1 MFNRV
6 DSSLVVKNQ
15 LPSFLRDDFPLLG
28 EFLTQYY
35 ISQNYQGGPAN
46 LLENIDQYLNLD
58 NLSNLIES
66 TTLSSDIRG
75 VNKKIE
81 VSSTNGFPDHYG
93 LLQIDDEIITYTEK
107 TSTSFL
113 NCSRGFSG
121 VKSYNNPNSPD
132 QLLFSETDATNHSS
146 GSKVI
151 NLSVLFLSEFFKKFK
166 YQYNPGFS
174 ERSID
179 SSLNKKLVLSNLKNF
194 YESKGSDESFEILF
208 RVLYGKDVTIIK
220 PKDFLLKSS
229 DADYRKTIDLVVETI
244 DGDVSKL
251 IDKTIFQ
258 DKTSFQKEASGAVS
272 GVQLISR
279 DAKEY
284 TVLNLDKSSI
294 AGEFS
299 IHPKTKLITPVV
311 IGATF
316 LDVDSTIGFPKSG
329 ELLVQFADGV
339 DVVINYSDK
348 TVNQFLQC
356 TGVSRDID
364 PEHELLLNENAYGY
378 LLPNNSGLVKFRING
393 VISDIDIK
401 NETKLYQKK
410 DSIFVKGLGYNDKTP
425 RASNW
430 VFNIANEYDVSSIT
444 LLNVTDQT
452 YEVETFNDVTLTKGS
467 KIKLTSS
474 TGVVY
479 DNVTITSI
487 SNRRKFTIKGA
498 ASVNTSSTIKYKVLS
513 KINHANSV
521 NYPDINQFSTDV
533 QNVYV
538 GIKSTFITSSSL
550 PNYTNPLDIKDQS
563 VTFSGSFS
571 GDTLFIQNH
580 GFITGDSVR
589 YHAPSNSNSLGID
602 DLEYFV
608 NVIDSNNLQLSFS
621 AANIRLG
628 KFISIDGTKNV
639 TNNKL
644 QLTRLFK
651 KSLSSDKIVRRFS
664 DVKNTKKKTIT
675 EPGEIGTLVNGVPV
689 INYKSLDSI
698 NYGDIVNSLV
708 IADGDDYDV
717 INPPNVIITDSV
729 GYGATVSVSVV
740 GDLKRVDIIDPGFHY
755 DEVPVIE
762 FTGGNGSGAVADVSL
777 TPYTYSA
784 SFKAD
789 SGAGVGVTIPNVD
802 LSNNQVAF
810 STYHKF
816 NDGEEVFYRTFNQS
830 SVGGIS
836 TDSRYFLRVIDANR
850 VSIHNNLSDVVSGT
864 NSLSLNSFGIGN
876 HAFESV
882 LKKKRIGTITVKNSG
897 SGYENREVRCGVSGI
912 NTSLNYINIKNH
924 GFSSGETI
932 TYKTV
937 SGSTAISGLTENSDY
952 ILTKVDNDNFS
963 LSSVGVGTTAADFF
977 FASKQ
982 NVNIVSVGVGT
993 HIFKYPDIK
1002 ATLLGKV
1009 GVTTFAPQ
1017 DLRASI
1023 KPIFRGSLK
1032 SSFLNASGVGYGS
1045 STIINFIKKPN
1056 IDIRSGTGAELLP
1069 IVSSQ
1074 GKLIDVLIQNVGR
1087 EYNSSPTLVVKGSGS
1102 GARITPVVSNGRI
1115 TEVKINT
1122 SGTGYTQKDTTIQVV
1137 PAGRGGKVDVE
1148 IRKWTIDRI
1157 EKLVR
1162 NNNISEDDGIVE
1174 SSDYDNDN
1182 LKYTHGYAPRELR
1195 KKVLGRKFI
1204 KGKISF
1210 REDLPVDSVGTEV
1223 DTDHHSPI
1231 IGWAFDGNPIY
1242 GPYGY
1247 SSPSGGEVRLM
1258 KSGYEKVSKGNRPS
1272 ISNFPSGFFIE
1283 DYEFKNSGDLDEHN
1297 GRFSITPEYPDGIYH
1312 YHATISETN
1321 DSSGPFENFRKPLF
1335 PYLIGNTF
1343 KSEVDTFN
1351 FSTDANQDD
1360 FNFNESGLLRNR
1372 NPYNFN
1378 SQTSSYNFLDD
1389 PKNRKIPSAKISSVH
1404 KGSIDTIEIVEK
1416 GDNYKNGDVMLFNPP
1431 ETGGFAPKVSISEIS
1446 GKKINSIS
1454 VASTEVD
1461 NLEFTTLNDNTFVA
1475 VSTTPHNISGSEIVT
1490 ISGLSTTLTKFDR
1503 TVRVGVQSSILKVV
1517 GSIGNTSVT
1526 GVVTTFSVTGNLNFP
1541 RLQENDILQISAER
1555 VKVININKQESSIR
1569 VLREYDGTV
1578 GAAYTDNEVLF
1589 QIPRRFTFTSNKIE
1603 DIDYP
1608 INKEY
1613 YFDPKITVGLGE
1625 TFGVGI
1631 SSNLFLGITTDR
1643 APVSI
1648 GTGSTTTFTFQN
1660 TDDYAKFSVGSKFVS
1675 ISTSVTSTAGVG
1687 STGFDGTHE
1696 IVSIASTTISVKLDS
1711 SNFQGVGV
1719 TVFLDRVDVKK
1730 IPFRGIFIEDSE
1742 IKTGDI
1748 LVYNSNG
1755 GDPVGVSTTIGGPQG
1770 NLNDGSVLFAT
1781 VLQENVIGLSSVR
1794 VAISTT
1800 GIKDYAGIGTEG
1812 GLLFFTG
1819 IGTGVNHSL
1828 KTANSKVVT
1837 GLIVKNTATVSTS
1850 GTHGLAL
1857 LDVVNMDVKLGI
1869 STTVVVKYNDAN
1881 RRMIIN
1887 PRDFSSSD
1895 VSITNNTIRI
1905 PDHKFVTGQK
1915 VIHSSAS
1922 PSGGLLHDEIYYVV
1936 YEDKNR
1942 FKLSKTK
1949 YNSELLTPLV
1959 VDITSAQSGTISPI
1973 NPPIDVTRNNQIIF
1987 DLRDPSLAYNV
1998 SFGSTSAFEFKLYK
2012 DENYQDEFL
2021 KNDGRLFLVNKVGEP
2036 GIGTISQISISVN
2049 NDYTN
2054 SLFYSLTPIDN
2065 SNSSKIPEFKKG
2077 IVLTDPEVIEGNKL
2091 RFVDSSLTGQKVIT
2105 GIGTTVFKYTV
2116 TKKPEILELTKNNS
2130 TSEYKTNSK
2139 TAFGGISR
2147 LLLKSRGSSLI
2158 SLPKFLGAL
2167 TDNGS
2172 GALLRAK
2179 SSSIGKINKV
2189 KTTDIGFNYSA
2200 DKTLSPEGSIPTN
2213 LEIERFAIL
2222 KRIGITSAGLNYT
2235 QAPELILI
2243 DGSTNKPDPDVDLT
2257 YELGDGDVTINKNTK
2272 GLVEVPPRIIPI
2284 HNSNAIGFSSLTY
2297 DDGTKDVTFISKIGY
2312 SNLENWPFAVGDKV
2326 LVEGVSI
2333 GIGSTGTGFNSNNYQ
2348 YNLFEIKSMD
2358 PNIGGSNGSIVVNYE
2373 SVLNGNYP
2381 GNIDSLNSSIRITA
2395 EKTFPIF
2402 DIQIDFNAF
2411 LDKEKITTNTG
2422 KSGIVQRFDRK
2433 NEQLILETD
2442 DTFVAGDVIIGSV
2455 SGSQATILRED
2466 SPESQFSVDSS
2477 ALVDKGFQ
2485 RNTGFLNDELQ
2496 RVSDNDYYQNLSY
2509 SIKSEVPLS
2518 KWEDTVDS
2526 IAHPAGFKRFSDLVI
2541 ESKSETNVGF
2551 DTAQLGE
2558 VDSKL
2563 DLISDTNTNC
2573 HFDFDLVSENN
2584 LIIDADIASDEVF
2597 FNGKLI
2603 KDYSESRSNRA
2614 LTIDDVSTEF
2624 NSEPRPT
2631 RFESA
2636 NQFTLS
2642 DARVRKYISYIR
2654 DKRFKDERQ
2663 ISIVTL
2669 LHDDSVGYLNQYG
2682 RVDSAGILG
2691 SFDFSASGATGSLD
2705 FFPIK
2710 FTRND
2715 YSINL
2720 LSFDLKGTAT
2730 GVGTTAFGDSVVAIT
2745 SSITLPVGTASTV
2758 GIVTIPTSHHNS
2770 RVLLEFSA
2778 TDDSFFEFQ
2787 ELSVVYNGSDLDILE
2802 YGNLTAETLFPK
2814 AGAGLGTYGAEIN
2827 GSNIEVKFT
2836 PTTGLTTD
2844 FVCNSMRVSFDHTK
2858 TGVGTADFQTAKVN
2872 SNVTSIGATTNPG
2885 LSTVASYDF
2894 DEFGAAYYIVSVK
2907 DTTNNRYQL
2916 SEVAIASTTGSVD
2929 ISEYGV
2935 IFSDVGLGT
2944 VGAANTNSNVELYFY
2959 PEPSIACNVQVYQN
2973 AMRVVDEDIT
2983 LREIPFENGRI
2994 KSDFGNYRGTERD
3007 IRRRFDLKHRGN
3019 TIFEK
3024 YFDGSSSTAVD
3035 VSENQFI
3042 LPNHF
3047 FVTGEQIT
3055 YRHSAD
3061 SSPIGIETTTIPG
3074 VGSTDKLPPTL
3085 FVVKDA
3091 DLKIR
3096 VSASASEALLSSPQV
3111 LDIKNLGIGT
3121 GHFFIS
3127 TESREKCLLSI
3138 DNMIQSP
3145 IVRTGI
3151 SYTTTAQIVRTDN
3164 EIDISGITSIFTGD
3178 LLNINQEYV
3187 IVESVGVGGDTRLL
3201 VQRGWMG
3208 STIDRHPVN
3217 STVTKYTGNY
3227 EIVDNTLNFIEAPRG
3242 PLPISTT
3249 SGRADERDWVGITT
3263 YSTFN
3268 GRAFLRSASSS
3279 GLNTTYHDNYVFD
3292 NIEEKFNGITTQFAL
3307 KYEDEDVTGISGR
3320 NAIITV
3326 NSIVQQ
3332 PARFGSVNI
3341 LGDYKLTEVGSA
3353 TTISFPGIG
3362 VSQPYDPNNS
3372 AIPIGGLIV
3381 SVGSSEGFAYQPLV
3395 SAGGTAIISGFG
3407 TVSSISIGNSGSGY
3421 RSGIQSV
3428 NVSVANST
3436 TGFYNKVAIGTAV
3449 ITDGLV
3455 TSVAITTTGPA
3466 GTSYTST
3473 NAPIVFFDEPLSYS
3487 NLDLVY
3493 SSDSPQ
3499 QGIGSGAKVNVVVSG
3514 GSSILSFELSSVGYG
3529 YQNGDILTIGVGGTV
3544 GVPTDISKTF
3554 REFQITVDSISGDEF
3569 SGWTF
3574 GELEVLDTLDSQI
3587 NGIRDTF
3594 SLKKNDETIAIQ
3606 KSVGSPIELASV
3618 LIVFVNDIIQIPGS
3632 GYKFNGGTRITFP
3645 EPLKKGDTTKIFFYR
3660 GTPGV
3665 DVVDVD
3671 ILETVKEGDTIQI
3684 HDDTLLYS
3692 ENQRTVTEVVSP
3704 SDVETNNYFGPGN
3717 VTDQDLLRPVDWCK
3731 QTEDV
3736 FINNVSIPKNRSV
3749 YEPKL
3754 FPTTNLIKNV
3764 SASDQEMYVE
3774 SVRTFFDSDN
3784 ENNIVNSVNKNGTI
3798 EILSQDSIVAAS
3810 ATAIVS
3816 AAGTVS
3822 SITIGVGGS
3831 GYTSAPE
3838 VFITEPVGL
3847 GSTQRATATSSIT
3860 AGIVTTITV
3869 TTPGTGYTSTNAP
3882 SVLIESPVTKR
3893 EKVNSATYTGDF
3905 GIICGVSST
3914 SVGVASTG
3922 IVFDLHI
3929 PMNSFLRDTSIVGTA
3944 VTLSGIST
3952 EYYFVVSNSNIG
3964 SGITGIT
3971 TSSGVTVG
3979 IATQFIDSIYEV
3991 ASVSIAQTHVYISDP
4006 AVGTGLT
4013 SIARVVVGVST
4024 YNNLSGFG
4032 TGYFGDYSWG
4042 RVDISSRT
4050 GTKEFEIYNNGLSGI
4065 TTSPIVRRVNP
4076 LKSSQY
4082 LT

>member
-15 LPSFLRDDFPLLG
+15 LPTFIRDEFPLIG
-28 EFLTQYY
+28 EFLSQYY
-35 ISQNYQGGPAN
+35 ISQNYQGGPSDI
-46 LLENIDQYLNLD
+46 LENIDQYLNLD

-66 TTLSSDIRG
+66 TTLSSDIDSVTRT
-75 VNKKIE
+75 IT
-81 VSSTNGFPDHYG
+81 VSSTNGFPNHYG
-93 LLQIDDEIITYTEK
+93 LLQIDDEIITYESK
-107 TSTSFL
+107 NSTNFL

-121 VKSYNNPNSPD
+121 IKSYNNPSSPD
-132 QLLFSETDATNHSS
+132 KLLFSETSSDDHSS
-146 GSKVI
+146 ESKVI
-151 NLSVLFLSEFFKKFK
+151 NLSVLFLTEFFKKFK

-174 ERSID
+174 ERSLD
-179 SSLNKKLVLSNLKNF
+179 SSVNKKLVLSNLKDF
-194 YESKGSDESFEILF
+194 YASKGSDDSFEILF
-208 RVLYGKDVTIIK
+208 RALYGKDVSIIK
-220 PKDFLLKSS
+220 PKDFLLKTS
-229 DADYRKTIDLVVETI
+229 DADYRKTIDLVVESI

-251 IDKTIFQ
+251 INKTIFQ
-258 DKTSFQKEASGAVS
+258 DKSSFQKQSSGAVNDI
-272 GVQLISR
+272 QLISR
-279 DAKEY
+279 NQKDY
-284 TVLNLDKSSI
+284 TLLSLDKDSI
-294 AGEFS
+294 VGEFS
-299 IHPKTKLITPVV
+299 IHPTTKLITPVV
-311 IGATF
+311 IGASF

-329 ELLVQFADGV
+329 ELLVQFADGL
-339 DVVINYSDK
+339 DIVVSYSDK
-348 TVNQFLQC
+348 TVNQFLGC
-356 TGVSRDID
+356 TGVDRSID
-364 PEHELLLNENAYGY
+364 PEHDISLNENAYGY
-378 LLPNNSGLVKFRING
+378 ALPNNTELIKFKING
-393 VISDIDIK
+393 VISDIDVK
-401 NETKLYQKK
+401 NTTTLYQKK
-410 DSIFVKGLGYNDKTP
+410 DNIFVKGLGYNDESP

-452 YEVETFNDVTLTKGS
+452 YDIETFNDVTLTPGS

-474 TGVVY
+474 TGVTY
-479 DNVTITSI
+479 DNVSI
-487 SNRRKFTIKGA
+487 ISLSNKRKFTIKGA
-498 ASVNTSSTIKYKVLS
+498 ASVNTSPLIKYKVLS
-513 KINHANSV
+513 KINRVESV
-521 NYPDINQFSTDV
+521 NYPDVNQFSSDV
-533 QNVYV
+533 QNAYV
-538 GIKSTFITSSSL
+538 GVTSTFIASSSL
-550 PNYTNPLDIKDQS
+550 PNYTNPLEVEDQS

-589 YHAPSNSNSLGID
+589 YHAQSDSNSLGID

-608 NVIDSNNLQLSFS
+608 NVIDKNNLQLSFS
-621 AANIRLG
+621 AANISLG
-628 KFISIDGTKNV
+628 RFISIEGTKNV
-639 TNNKL
+639 TDSKL

-651 KSLSSDKIVRRFS
+651 KTLSSEKIVRRFS
-664 DVKNTKKKTIT
+664 DVKNNEKKTVT
-675 EPGEIGTLVNGVPV
+675 EPGEIGTLVNGVQI
-689 INYKSLDSI
+689 INYKSLDSV

-708 IADGDDYDV
+708 VAEGRDYDV
-717 INPPNVIITDSV
+717 INPPNVVITDSV
-729 GYGATVSVSVV
+729 GYGATVSVSVI
-740 GDLKRVDIIDPGFHY
+740 GNLKRVDIIDPGFNY
-755 DEVPVIE
+755 DEPPVIE
-762 FTGGNGSGAVADVSL
+762 FKGGNGKGAVANVSL

-789 SGAGVGVTIPNVD
+789 SGLGVGLTFSNVD
-802 LSNNQVAF
+802 LSNNQIAF

-816 NDGEEVFYRTFNQS
+816 NNGEEVFYRTFNQS
-830 SVGGIS
+830 HVGGIS
-836 TDSRYFLRVIDANR
+836 TDSRYFLKVIDANK
-850 VSIHNNLSDVVSGT
+850 VSVHNNISDVVSGINT
-864 NSLSLNSFGIGN
+864 LSLTSFGIGN
-876 HAFESV
+876 HSFESV
-882 LKKKRIGTITVKNSG
+882 EKKKRIGTITVQDPG
-897 SGYENREVRCGVSGI
+897 SNYENREVRCGVSGI
-912 NTSLNYINIKNH
+912 NTALNYVNVVDH

-932 TYKTV
+932 TYKIV
-937 SGSTAISGLTENSDY
+937 SGGTAISGLNENSDY
-952 ILTKVDNDNFS
+952 IVTKVDDNNFS
-963 LSSVGVGTTAADFF
+963 LSSVGVGTTAVDFF
-977 FASKQ
+977 FTSKQ
-982 NVNIVSVGVGT
+982 NVNITSVGVGT
-993 HIFKYPDIK
+993 HIFKYPDIT
-1002 ATLLGKV
+1002 ATLIGKV
-1009 GVTTFAPQ
+1009 GLTTFAPQ
-1017 DLRASI
+1017 DFRGSI

-1032 SSFLNASGVGYGS
+1032 SSFLNAGGVGYGS

-1074 GKLIDVLIQNVGR
+1074 GKIIDVLIQNSGR
-1087 EYNSSPTLVVKGSGS
+1087 EYNSSPTLIVRGSGS
-1102 GARITPVVSNGRI
+1102 GAIITPVVSNGRLI
-1115 TEVKINT
+1115 EVKINS
-1122 SGTGYTQKDTTIQVV
+1122 SGLGYFQKDTTIQVL
-1137 PAGRGGKVDVE
+1137 PAGSEGKIDLE
-1148 IRKWTIDRI
+1148 IRKWTLDRI

-1162 NNNISEDDGIVE
+1162 NDKISEDDGIIE
-1174 SSDYDNDN
+1174 SSDYDSNN

-1195 KKVLGRKFI
+1195 KKILGSKFI
-1204 KGKISF
+1204 KGKVVF
-1210 REDLPVDSVGTEV
+1210 RADLPVDSVGSEI
-1223 DTDHHSPI
+1223 DTDYHSPI

-1242 GPYGY
+1242 GPYGH
-1247 SSPSGGEVRLM
+1247 SVPGGGPIRLM
-1258 KSGYEKVSKGNRPS
+1258 KSGYEKVTRDNRPS
-1272 ISNFPSGFFIE
+1272 EGQFISGSFIE

-1297 GRFSITPEYPDGIYH
+1297 GRFAITPEYPNGIYH
-1312 YHATISETN
+1312 YHATISESN
-1321 DSSGPFENFRKPLF
+1321 DSSGPFENFRKPVF
-1335 PYLIGNTF
+1335 PYFIGNTF

-1351 FSTDANQDD
+1351 FERDSNQDD
-1360 FNFNESGLLRNR
+1360 FNFNDALLLRNR
-1372 NPYNFN
+1372 NAYNFN

-1389 PKNRKIPSAKISSVH
+1389 PTDRRVPAAKISSVQ
-1404 KGSIDTIEIVEK
+1404 KGSVDEIEIIEK
-1416 GDNYKNGDVMLFNPP
+1416 GDNYKNGDTMLFDPP
-1431 ETGGFAPKVSISEIS
+1431 DTGGFAPKVSISEIS

-1461 NLEFTTLNDNTFVA
+1461 NLEFTTLNRNTFVA
-1475 VSTTPHNISGSEIVT
+1475 ISTTPHNISESEIVT

-1526 GVVTTFSVTGNLNFP
+1526 GVVTTFSVSGNLNFP

-1589 QIPRRFTFTSNKIE
+1589 QIPRRFTFTSSKIE

-1613 YFDPKITVGLGE
+1613 YFDPSITVGLGE

-1643 APVSI
+1643 SPVSI
-1648 GTGSTTTFTFQN
+1648 GTGSTTTFTFKN
-1660 TDDYAKFSVGSKFVS
+1660 TIDYPKFSVGSKFVS

-1687 STGFDGTHE
+1687 STGFDGIHE
-1696 IVSIASTTISVKLDS
+1696 IVSIASTTISIKLDS
-1711 SNFQGVGV
+1711 SNFQGIGV

-1730 IPFRGIFIEDSE
+1730 IPSRGIFIENSE
-1742 IKTGDI
+1742 IKTGDT

-1755 GDPVGVSTTIGGPQG
+1755 GDPVGVSTSIGGPRG
-1770 NLNDGSVLFAT
+1770 DLNDGSVLFAT

-1800 GIKDYAGIGTEG
+1800 GTKDYAGIGTEG

-1915 VIHSSAS
+1915 VIHTSSS

-1949 YNSELLTPLV
+1949 YNSELLTPIV

-1973 NPPIDVTRNNQIIF
+1973 NPPIDATRNNQIIF
-1987 DLRDPSLAYNV
+1987 DLRDSSLAYNV

-2012 DENYQDEFL
+2012 DGNYQDEFL
-2021 KNDGRLFLVNKVGEP
+2021 KNEGEKFLVDKVGEP

-2049 NDYTN
+2049 NDYNN

-2065 SNSSKIPEFKKG
+2065 SNSSQVPEFKKG
-2077 IVLTDPEVIEGNKL
+2077 IILKDPEIIEGNKL
-2091 RFVDSSLTGQKVIT
+2091 RFIDSPLTGQKVIT
-2105 GIGTTVFKYTV
+2105 GIGTTVFNYTV
-2116 TKKPEILELTKNNS
+2116 TEKPEILELTKSNS

-2147 LLLKSRGSSLI
+2147 VLLKSRGSSLI
-2158 SLPKFLGAL
+2158 NLPKFLGAL

-2179 SSSIGKINKV
+2179 TSTIGRINKIDIS
-2189 KTTDIGFNYSA
+2189 DIGFNYSA
-2200 DKTLSPEGSIPTN
+2200 DKTISPEGAIPTN

-2297 DDGTKDVTFISKIGY
+2297 DDDTKDVTFISKIGY
-2312 SNLENWPFAVGDKV
+2312 STIEDWPFAVGDKII
-2326 LVEGVSI
+2326 VEGVSI
-2333 GIGSTGTGFNSNNYQ
+2333 GIGSTGTGFNSKNYQ

-2496 RVSDNDYYQNLSY
+2496 RLSDNDYYQNLSY
-2509 SIKSEVPLS
+2509 SVKSEIPVS
-2518 KWEDTVDS
+2518 KWEDTIDS
-2526 IAHPAGFKRFSDLVI
+2526 LAHPAGFKRFSDLVI

-2551 DTAQLGE
+2551 DTNQSGSR
-2558 VDSKL
+2558 DIRL
-2563 DLISDTNTNC
+2563 DLISETDTNC
-2573 HFDFDLVSENN
+2573 HFDFDLVAENN
-2584 LIIDADIASDEVF
+2584 LIIDTDIASDEVF

-2631 RFESA
+2631 RFESV

-2642 DARVRKYISYIR
+2642 DARVRKYISYVR

-2682 RVDSAGILG
+2682 RVDSAGTLG

-2715 YSINL
+2715 YSVNL

-2745 SSITLPVGTASTV
+2745 SSITLPAGTTSMV
-2758 GIVTIPTSHHNS
+2758 GIVTIPAIHNNS

-2787 ELSVVYNGSDLDILE
+2787 ELSVVYNGSDLDILD

-2814 AGAGLGTYGAEIN
+2814 VGAGLGTYGAALN

-2844 FVCNSMRVSFDHTK
+2844 FVCNSMRISFDHAK

-2872 SNVTSIGATTNPG
+2872 SSVTSIGATTNPG

-2983 LREIPFENGRI
+2983 LTEIPFGNGRI
-2994 KSDFGNYRGTERD
+2994 RSDFGGYRGTERD

-3024 YFDGSSSTAVD
+3024 YFDGSDSAIVNL
-3035 VSENQFI
+3035 SENQFV

-3055 YRHSAD
+3055 YRHSGD
-3061 SSPIGIETTTIPG
+3061 SSPIGIETTIVPG

-3127 TESREKCLLSI
+3127 TDSREKCLLSI

-3151 SYTTTAQIVRTDN
+3151 SYTTTAQITRTDN
-3164 EIDISGITSIFTGD
+3164 EIDISGITSIFSGD

-3187 IVESVGVGGDTRLL
+3187 IVESVGVGGANRLL

-3208 STIDRHPVN
+3208 STIDRHSVN

-3249 SGRADERDWVGITT
+3249 SGRADERDWTGITT

-3268 GRAFLRSASSS
+3268 GRAFLRSAGNS

-3292 NIEEKFNGITTQFAL
+3292 NIEEKFNGITTQFTL
-3307 KYEDEDVTGISGR
+3307 KYEDEDVTGISAR

-3332 PARFGSVNI
+3332 PARFGTVNI

-3353 TTISFPGIG
+3353 TSISFPGIG

-3372 AIPIGGLIV
+3372 GIPIGGLIV
-3381 SVGSSEGFAYQPLV
+3381 SVGSSEGFGYQPLV

-3436 TGFYNKVAIGTAV
+3436 TGIYNKVAIGTAV

-3473 NAPIVFFDEPLSYS
+3473 NAPIVFFDAPRSYS

-3493 SSDSPQ
+3493 SSNSQ
-3499 QGIGSGAKVNVVVSG
+3499 NQGIGSGAKVNVVVSG

-3544 GVPTDISKTF
+3544 GVPTDVSKTF
-3554 REFQITVDSISGDEF
+3554 EEFQITVDSISGDEF

-3594 SLKKNDETIAIQ
+3594 SLKKNGETIAIQ

-3618 LIVFVNDIIQIPGS
+3618 LIIFVNDIIQLPGI
-3632 GYKFNGGTRITFP
+3632 GYRFGGGTRITFP
-3645 EPLKKGDTTKIFFYR
+3645 EPLKRGDTTKIFFYR

-3671 ILETVKEGDTIQI
+3671 ILETIKEGDTVQI

-3692 ENQRTVTEVVSP
+3692 ENQRTVTEIISP
-3704 SDVETNNYFGPGN
+3704 SDAETNNYFGPGN

-3736 FINNVSIPKNRSV
+3736 FINNVPVPKNRSIF
-3749 YEPKL
+3749 EPNL
-3754 FPTTNLIKNV
+3754 FPSTNLIK
-3764 SASDQEMYVE
+3764 SISSSDQEMYVE
-3774 SVRTFFDSDN
+3774 SVRSFFDSDK
-3784 ENNIVNSVNKNGTI
+3784 ENNASKNGII
-3798 EILSQDSIVAAS
+3798 EIVTQDSIVSAS
-3810 ATAIVS
+3810 ATATVS
-3816 AAGTVS
+3816 IAGTVS
-3822 SITIGVGGS
+3822 SITIGIGGS
-3831 GYTSAPE
+3831 GYASAPE
-3838 VFITEPVGL
+3838 VYITQPVGL

-3905 GIICGVSST
+3905 GIIVGVNST

-3922 IVFDLHI
+3922 IVFDLHV

-4042 RVDISSRT
+4042 RVDISSRA